1 MEDSLA
7 RLVRRLG
14 GGTDPATVASVFHR
28 WEEIAGSELAEH
40 VRPVRLV
47 GETLVVAADHPAW
60 ATRAR
65 SESAGILARVGTM
78 APAAPTRLDVVVRRR

>member
-1 MEDSLA
+1 LI

-14 GGTDPATVASVFHR
+14 SGTDPTTVASVFHR
-28 WEEIAGSELAEH
+28 WEEIAGTELAEH
-40 VRPVRLV
+40 VRPIRLA

-65 SESAGILARVGTM
+65 AESAGILARAGTM
-78 APAAPTRLDVVVRRR
+78 ATTPPTRLDVVVRRR